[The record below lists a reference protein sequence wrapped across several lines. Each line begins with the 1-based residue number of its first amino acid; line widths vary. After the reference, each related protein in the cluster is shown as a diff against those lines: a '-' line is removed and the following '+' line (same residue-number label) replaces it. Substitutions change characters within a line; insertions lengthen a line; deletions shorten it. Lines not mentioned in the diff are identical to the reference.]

1 MKITKRKVLIGAF
14 VLMGILGAMLLT
26 TQSAYLAPLFVQGET
41 ESYRY
46 TAQGERNNLYITVS
60 VNFDDAA
67 TLQKYRRVNQRRGE
81 QLSKQNKKDIPL
93 LLTFAHPLPLAQAR
107 ELVRQT
113 DLDVSSY
120 MMVGHS
126 SLSGERGTY
135 INFET
140 LEQDVE
146 LARNVD
152 STGNGEQLLLEGVMV
167 IQARLRDSSALGKLL
182 RDERIYLVDTTEFE
196 VRELLSQRHAA
207 MIKGKAI
214 DVTVPS
220 PFWNLDW

>member
-1 MKITKRKVLIGAF
+1 
-14 VLMGILGAMLLT
+14 
-26 TQSAYLAPLFVQGET
+26 
-41 ESYRY
+41 
-46 TAQGERNNLYITVS
+46 
-60 VNFDDAA
+60 
-67 TLQKYRRVNQRRGE
+67 
-81 QLSKQNKKDIPL
+81 